1 MSRTYVATSK
11 IPNAGRGVFASQD
24 LKKGDVIEF
33 APILKVE
40 GHREHVPTDLKNM
53 VYRFEPHQYFVACGH
68 ASFYSH
74 ANPAS
79 AHYVINPNEQ
89 TITVIAARPIS
100 KNEEITISYCS
111 SDGSNDCGVCGHTK
125 PSGLVIN
132 EQGLWET
139 PCGEMGG

>member
-1 MSRTYVATSK
+1 MSRTYVAASK
-11 IPNAGRGVFASQD
+11 IPNAGRGVFAAQD

-33 APILKVE
+33 SPVLKV
-40 GHREHVPTDLKNM
+40 GGNRDSVSLDLKNM
-53 VYRFEPHQYFVACGH
+53 VYRFDPDEYFVACGH

-79 AHYVINPNEQ
+79 AHYVINPTEQ
-89 TITVIAARPIS
+89 TITIIAACAIA

-111 SDGSNDCGVCGHTK
+111 SDGSNDCGICGHSK
-125 PSGLVIN
+125 PTGLFIN

-139 PCGEMGG
+139 PCGQTGG